1 MPIVLDNVTYIYGE
15 HTPYRKEALKSV
27 NITINEGDFV
37 GIIGHTG
44 SGKST
49 LVQHLNGLLHPTTGT
64 VTVNGVN
71 LADKTEEAKKMR
83 HTVGMVFQYPEH
95 QLFEETIAQDIAFGP
110 RNLGVPEEEIDSRV
124 REAMEFVG
132 LDYDTYATRSP
143 FQLSGGQM
151 RRVAIAGVVALNP
164 KYLILD
170 EPSAGLD
177 PFGRDEIFNKIIDLH
192 RKKGVT
198 VILVSH
204 NMEDISRMANR
215 LIVIDDGLIKLD
227 GKPVDIFSNNRDELQ
242 ATGVDVPPVVDLMYY
257 LQSRNLKVDVGV
269 SSIDEAV
276 SEIKDVIQKKDG
288 VKQAAATNKKKR
300 VTAKEGKVSHA
311 D

>member
-1 MPIVLDNVTYIYGE
+1 
-15 HTPYRKEALKSV
+15 
-27 NITINEGDFV
+27 
-37 GIIGHTG
+37 
-44 SGKST
+44 
-49 LVQHLNGLLHPTTGT
+49 
-64 VTVNGVN
+64 
-71 LADKTEEAKKMR
+71 MR

-110 RNLGVPEEEIDSRV
+110 RNLGVPEEEIDARV

-164 KYLILD
+164 NYLILD

-177 PFGRDEIFNKIIDLH
+177 PFGRDEIFNRIIDLH

-215 LIVIDDGLIKLD
+215 LIVIDDGQIKLD
-227 GKPVDIFSNNRDELQ
+227 GKPVDIFSNNREALQ

-257 LQSRNLKVDVGV
+257 LKSRNLNVNVGV

-276 SEIKDVIQKKDG
+276 DQIEGLINKNSDTVKSTESEKTVETENLAKEENPVKTEIQ
-288 VKQAAATNKKKR
+288 NKTENQNKTESRTKTGKR
-300 VTAKEGKVSHA
+300 MKRSKNRKEGKVSHA